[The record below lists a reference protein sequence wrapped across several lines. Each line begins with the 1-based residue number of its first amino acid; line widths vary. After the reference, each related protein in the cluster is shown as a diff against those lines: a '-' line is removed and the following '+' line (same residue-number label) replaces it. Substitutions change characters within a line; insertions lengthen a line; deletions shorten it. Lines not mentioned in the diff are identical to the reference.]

1 MKTALITGASGGLG
15 REIALQCGRYFPEI
29 EEYWLIA
36 RRTEKIEE
44 YAQRL
49 GGAKVRAISL
59 DLAKDE
65 SYAALAELLA
75 REKPE
80 IALLVNN
87 AGLGYWGAAE
97 KLPVEKQ
104 INCVDVNVKAV
115 SAVTAIALPYMRAG
129 SRAVFVS
136 SIASFVP
143 NAYMAVY
150 SATKAYVTSYA
161 RALRYEL
168 KGRKIGVT
176 VVCPGPMDTEF
187 IAAGGV
193 KSKTF
198 EKLPYCD
205 VRKVAVGALRAA
217 KKGRFIYTNKLF
229 YKFYRFLAKVLPA
242 AWLVPAAKT

>member
-1 MKTALITGASGGLG
+1 MKIAIISGASSGLG
-15 REIALQCGRYFPEI
+15 KEFALQCNRYFPEI

-36 RRTEKIEE
+36 RRKEKIEA
-44 YAQRL
+44 YAGELKGR
-49 GGAKVRAISL
+49 VRVLSL

-65 SYAALAELLA
+65 SYRALADELENA
-75 REKPE
+75 APE
-80 IALLVNN
+80 VSLLINN

-97 KLPVEKQ
+97 SLPVEKQ
-104 INCVDVNVKAV
+104 INSVDVNVKAV
-115 SAVTAIALPYMRAG
+115 TAVTTVALRFMKEG
-129 SRAVFVS
+129 SRIVFVS

-150 SATKAYVTSYA
+150 SSTKAYVTSYA

-168 KGRKIGVT
+168 KKRRIGVT

-198 EKLPYCD
+198 EKLPYCN
-205 VRKVAVGALRAA
+205 VKKVVSGTLKAA
-217 KKGRFIYTNKLF
+217 AKGRFIYTNRAF
-229 YKFYRFLAKVLPA
+229 YKFYRVLAKLLPA
-242 AWLVPAAKT
+242 GWLVPAAKT

>member
-1 MKTALITGASGGLG
+1 
-15 REIALQCGRYFPEI
+15 
-29 EEYWLIA
+29 
-36 RRTEKIEE
+36 
-44 YAQRL
+44 
-49 GGAKVRAISL
+49 
-59 DLAKDE
+59 
-65 SYAALAELLA
+65 
-75 REKPE
+75 
-80 IALLVNN
+80 
-87 AGLGYWGAAE
+87 
-97 KLPVEKQ
+97 
-104 INCVDVNVKAV
+104 
-115 SAVTAIALPYMRAG
+115 MRAG

-205 VRKVAVGALRAA
+205 VRKVAAGTLRAA
-217 KKGRFIYTNKLF
+217 HREKAHRAVVHAQQLPQAGC
-229 YKFYRFLAKVLPA
+229 LAGLQAVRVRLGA
-242 AWLVPAAKT
+242 EGGEAGIEQVEAVALAVIVRIGVDAQKTGEPHQEH